1 MEDIY
6 LIPIK
11 LKPFNFTINNI
22 YLKTRELNYSTYKN
36 SNIKIDIKL
45 KEKENKTYD

>member
-22 YLKTRELNYSTYKN
+22 YLK
-36 SNIKIDIKL
+36 
-45 KEKENKTYD
+45 ENPEYA